1 MLPYI
6 FFSSQQLEEIR
17 KLLEE
22 ISQAEIAAIS
32 QNLFTFPNFMLTVF
46 FLPMLLEAKAKETI
60 PAETE
65 TVAEIIEAPTIPSAQ
80 PFQRN
85 L

>member
-1 MLPYI
+1 
-6 FFSSQQLEEIR
+6 
-17 KLLEE
+17 
-22 ISQAEIAAIS
+22 
-32 QNLFTFPNFMLTVF
+32 
-46 FLPMLLEAKAKETI
+46 MLLEAKAKETI
-60 PAETE
+60 PAE